1 MRRAMGGRRLRAS
14 TDANRNRIIAHIGV
28 ESYLAKHFRAHWS
41 HVTIDRSSPM
51 SMNLTASLD
60 DLIKEDKGPRGKER
74 GGGGAVRRERGRER
88 SAPYV
93 RPGGRDRPAAPT
105 EASAMSVFVGNMSW
119 ETDWKMLKDH
129 MRAAGDVAHVKVI
142 ERADGRSRG
151 CVARAARSPCTACL
165 SHRHGAPSPSQLRDC
180 HVCGRQVRR
189 PRHPHHGRHRARRA
203 HHQREA

>member
-1 MRRAMGGRRLRAS
+1 
-14 TDANRNRIIAHIGV
+14 
-28 ESYLAKHFRAHWS
+28 
-41 HVTIDRSSPM
+41 
-51 SMNLTASLD
+51 MNLTASLD

-165 SHRHGAPSPSQLRDC
+165 SRSAVVHCAGVPPSRRAAPLAASRLSRTTTPSTPTAQSAPWTVQSSTGAPSTCGLTAARAPIDRMVRDM
-180 HVCGRQVRR
+180 RR
-189 PRHPHHGRHRARRA
+189 DTA
-203 HHQREA
+203 EM